1 MTSPTVHPPL
11 RPLAAVGW
19 TVAFLVAGL
28 GLTIVFGTILFAVT
42 GVVPVPQHP
51 TANDLLLQTA
61 SGLLGYGIV
70 TLLLGVRLLHL
81 SGSELRWTPLS
92 RAGRGFGLGLAVGA
106 LPAAVAIGLSLPL
119 GGAELLRDAGGPGL
133 YLQQVGLTF
142 LVLAPAA
149 LFEEVVFRG
158 VSQVLLAKAVGRIP
172 AMVLLSALFALAHIK
187 NDNVTNLGLTN
198 IALAGIFLGLAFY
211 APGGI
216 WTAWGAH
223 LGWNTTLAAFD
234 APVSGLP
241 FSIPLINYQPGGPS
255 WLTGGN
261 FGPEGGILASA
272 ALVMMTAAVW
282 NWTRKETA

>member
-1 MTSPTVHPPL
+1 
-11 RPLAAVGW
+11 VGW
-19 TVAFLVAGL
+19 TVAFLAAGL
-28 GLTIVFGTILFAVT
+28 GLTIAFVTILFRLT
-42 GVVPVPQHP
+42 GVIPVPQHP
-51 TANDLLLQTA
+51 TVTDLLLQTA
-61 SGLLGYGIV
+61 AGLLGYGIV
-70 TLLLGVRLLHL
+70 TLLLGVKLLHL
-81 SGSELRWTPLS
+81 SGEDLRWAPLS
-92 RAGRGFGLGLAVGA
+92 RAGRGFVLGLVVGA
-106 LPAAVAIGLSLPL
+106 VPAIVAIGLSLPL
-119 GGAELLRDAGGPGL
+119 GGAALLPDAGGPGL
-133 YLQQVGLTF
+133 YFRQVGLTF

-149 LFEEVVFRG
+149 LFEELVFRG
-158 VSQVLLAKAVGRIP
+158 VGQVLLAKAVGRIP
-172 AMVLLSALFALAHIK
+172 AMVLLSVLFALAHIK
-187 NDNVTNLGLTN
+187 NDNVTTLGLTN

-255 WLTGGN
+255 WLTGGS
-261 FGPEGGILASA
+261 FGPEGGILASV